1 MADRPLVGYIGL
13 GIMGRPM
20 VNNLLSAGY
29 EVTVWNRSEPGIAEC
44 IEAGASR
51 GTSPAQVAQST
62 DVVITCVTDSPDVEQ
77 VMLGDGGAI
86 EGAREGLIVVDMS
99 TISPDVTRQVSTAFA
114 NEGVSMLDAPVS
126 GGDVGAIA
134 GTLSIMV
141 GGDKQTFDQVG
152 PIFDVLGKTATYCG
166 SSGLGQTVKLCNQI
180 VGAVNILAMCEGLIL
195 GAKAGADMEAL
206 VMAVSNGAAGSWM
219 MSNLAPK
226 ILQRDFDPGFMLK
239 LQQKDLRLV
248 MESAHALKVA
258 LPGAGLVH
266 QLFHGLEADGLG
278 DEGTQALAKALE
290 RLAGTQISA

>member
-1 MADRPLVGYIGL
+1 
-13 GIMGRPM
+13 
-20 VNNLLSAGY
+20 
-29 EVTVWNRSEPGIAEC
+29 
-44 IEAGASR
+44 
-51 GTSPAQVAQST
+51 
-62 DVVITCVTDSPDVEQ
+62 
-77 VMLGDGGAI
+77 
-86 EGAREGLIVVDMS
+86 
-99 TISPDVTRQVSTAFA
+99 
-114 NEGVSMLDAPVS
+114 
-126 GGDVGAIA
+126 
-134 GTLSIMV
+134 
-141 GGDKQTFDQVG
+141 
-152 PIFDVLGKTATYCG
+152 
-166 SSGLGQTVKLCNQI
+166 
-180 VGAVNILAMCEGLIL
+180 
-195 GAKAGADMEAL
+195 MEAL